1 MASSSW
7 RTILAILAGGA
18 SERGAAESS
27 QDEVAAVFGSLA
39 MWWVIRLLFACSNR
53 RHSDMMESTVVQFLH
68 ISMLKASSAM
78 PFNTLLILSASDMF
92 LSVFRHSAS
101 TSWMYVTYDSVDD

>member
-1 MASSSW
+1 
-7 RTILAILAGGA
+7 
-18 SERGAAESS
+18 
-27 QDEVAAVFGSLA
+27 
-39 MWWVIRLLFACSNR
+39 
-53 RHSDMMESTVVQFLH
+53 MESTVVQFLH